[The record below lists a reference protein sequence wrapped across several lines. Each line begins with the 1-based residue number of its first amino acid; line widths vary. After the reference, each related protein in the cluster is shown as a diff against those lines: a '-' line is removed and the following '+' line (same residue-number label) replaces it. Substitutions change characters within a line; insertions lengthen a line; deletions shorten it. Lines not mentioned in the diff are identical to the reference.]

1 MLPLIYTTVWG
12 YHVPKAYTALGK
24 SIALFICCE
33 VTPFRSCEI
42 CWNPHIT
49 YLYSLLYL
57 NSGYI
62 KMSLKIIAKSYNKYV
77 LTRVHILKGQILIK
91 SNFPDSVE
99 IKNHTYYSCPHVV
112 KY

>member
-1 MLPLIYTTVWG
+1 
-12 YHVPKAYTALGK
+12 
-24 SIALFICCE
+24 
-33 VTPFRSCEI
+33 
-42 CWNPHIT
+42 
-49 YLYSLLYL
+49 
-57 NSGYI
+57 
-62 KMSLKIIAKSYNKYV
+62 MSLKIIAKSYNKYV